1 MTKIVEELAVAL
13 NINPPLSVLFAAGG
27 ECPPGRRKCPNSD
40 RCILESYFCDG
51 DNDCEDFSDEDSDS
65 CREF

>member
-13 NINPPLSVLFAAGG
+13 NINPPLSVLCAAGR
-27 ECPPGRRKCPNSD
+27 GRRKCPNSD

-51 DNDCEDFSDEDSDS
+51 DNDCGDFSDEDSDS